1 MQKPEFRTANYLHDL
16 HYPEATDR
24 PELSLGSL
32 RELVAQGEGLQVEF
46 KRKAK
51 FPDKIVKEIAA
62 FANTQG
68 GWLLIGV
75 DDDGRIVGTE
85 SPDEEEYVM
94 VQAITRYISPVP
106 TISIIRIKVSGD
118 AWVVAIWVSGAQ
130 TEGPFSV
137 CLEPTGRDRITYVRW
152 ADESVQA
159 SRELREILKYQKR
172 MRQVRVE
179 IGDKERMLLKHL
191 EKHEVITLSEFA
203 ALANIPKKVASR
215 TLVLLALSHVLRLVP
230 AEGEDKWYADA
241 TLLGTD
247 TEIATTSSTLT
258 KRT

>member
-16 HYPEATDR
+16 QYPEAQDR
-24 PELSLGSL
+24 PELTLTSLK
-32 RELVAQGEGLQVEF
+32 ELVAQGEGLHLEF

-51 FPDKIVKEIAA
+51 FPEKIIKEVAA

-75 DDDGRIVGTE
+75 EDDGRILGCQ

-94 VQAITRYISPVP
+94 VHAITRYINPIPS
-106 TISIIRIKVSGD
+106 ISIMRVKVSGE
-118 AWVVAIWVSGAQ
+118 AWVVAIWVSAAQ

-137 CLEPTGRDRITYVRW
+137 CLEPTGRDRVTYVRW

-179 IGDKERMLLKHL
+179 IGDKERMLLRHL
-191 EKHEVITLSEFA
+191 EKHEVITLSQFA

-230 AEGEDKWYADA
+230 AEGEDHWYADA
-241 TLLGTD
+241 TLGMLDKTQNQLP
-247 TEIATTSSTLT
+247 IP
-258 KRT
+258 R